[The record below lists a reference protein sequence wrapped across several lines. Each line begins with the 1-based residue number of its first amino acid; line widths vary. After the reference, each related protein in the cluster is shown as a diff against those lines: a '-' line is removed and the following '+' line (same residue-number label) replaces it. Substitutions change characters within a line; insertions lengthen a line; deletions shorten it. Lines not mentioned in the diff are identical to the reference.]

1 MAEIKPDSLSSYPK
15 IILHIDDDPDDRYF
29 VKRAITSIDP
39 SIILREAQNGKKAIE
54 FLNQARL
61 FGDLPNL
68 IILDIN
74 MPVMDGHDTY
84 KEINK
89 DPELS
94 LIPIIVFT
102 TSFDNTELHQWKER
116 NILMVTKPPFFDDF
130 TTSIKNMLAYSSQ
143 QLRNK

>member
-1 MAEIKPDSLSSYPK
+1 MAQIKPGSSNYPK
-15 IILHIDDDPDDRYF
+15 IILHIDDDPDDRYL

-61 FGDLPNL
+61 FGDLPDL

-74 MPVMDGHDTY
+74 MPVMDGRDTY

-102 TSFDNTELHQWKER
+102 TSFNDTELDHWKER
-116 NILMVTKPPFFDDF
+116 NIEIVTKPASFDDF
-130 TTSIKNMLAYSSQ
+130 TISIKNMLAYPDQ
-143 QLRNK
+143 QLKK

>member
-1 MAEIKPDSLSSYPK
+1 MTEIKPDSPSYPK

-39 SIILREAQNGKKAIE
+39 SIMLREAQNGKKAIE

-84 KEINK
+84 KEISK

-116 NILMVTKPPFFDDF
+116 NILM
-130 TTSIKNMLAYSSQ
+130 
-143 QLRNK
+143 

>member
-1 MAEIKPDSLSSYPK
+1 MAQIKPGSSNYPK
-15 IILHIDDDPDDRYF
+15 IILHIDDDPDDRYL
-29 VKRAITSIDP
+29 VKHAIAKIDP
-39 SIILREAQNGKKAIE
+39 SIILREAQNGKKAID

-61 FGDLPNL
+61 FGDLPDL

-74 MPVMDGHDTY
+74 MPVMDGRDTY

-102 TSFDNTELHQWKER
+102 TSFNDTELHHWKER
-116 NILMVTKPPFFDDF
+116 NIEIVTKPASFDDF
-130 TTSIKNMLAYSSQ
+130 TISVKNMLAYPNQ
-143 QLRNK
+143 QLNK